1 MKKVD
6 IEGVRNPIVYISI
19 AIMLGSVFWG
29 FYKSEYIWLAALAVS
44 LFFIIVL
51 LKSNFIFLIIIF
63 LFFALSLFNNFNY
76 YNLKLKEEFN
86 GEIQISE
93 VKSYYTIG
101 KFKGRLINI
110 EGGKN
115 KFKIGDKI
123 RIEGKFQ
130 ENLDFERGII
140 GTIKISEINNVS
152 DSLRRKLYR
161 LREKVYEKLK
171 ENVGERKS
179 ALLCSMAFG
188 YSDNIDEADREE
200 MQNLGVIHVISVSGL
215 HVALIY
221 SILKKLFGIRFS
233 LLLTVGYVMLTG
245 AAFSSIRALI
255 MISLLSLAVIVR
267 KTYNPLAAISFS
279 AGIIT
284 LFNPY
289 APFKTG
295 FQLSF
300 LAALGIILF
309 SKSIK
314 RKLYRLPEFLNDTIS
329 ISLSAQVLTLPI
341 MLIQFG
347 QCSIFFMVGNLIL
360 VPIMN
365 LLIYIGN
372 IMLIAVYIPE
382 VFDFLS
388 YIVMKLINLLDNITL
403 YFDLFLK
410 GSIFVNKSVVILYCF
425 ILISFFLLKY
435 GKEKAKFLPLSA
447 MIIFS
452 ITIYSPVLKI
462 DYLGKG
468 SILVSYRG
476 ERKIVSNARN
486 VDMKKLKEQNIAE
499 EGYRKSEKISIGK
512 DIKMNLK
519 GNDYLLDIKGKEY
532 LLRLNNRKKE
542 NENYDIIDFV
552 NKEADGFYII
562 NYEIY
567 CY

>member
-19 AIMLGSVFWG
+19 AIILGSVFWG

-44 LFFIIVL
+44 LFFITVL

-63 LFFALSLFNNFNY
+63 LFFALSVFNNFNY
-76 YNLKLKEEFN
+76 YNLKIKEEFN
-86 GEIQISE
+86 GEIKILE
-93 VKSYYTIG
+93 VKSYCITG
-101 KFKGRLINI
+101 KFKERLINI

-115 KFKIGDKI
+115 KFKIGDKV
-123 RIEGKFQ
+123 RVEGKF
-130 ENLDFERGII
+130 EKGLDFEKGII
-140 GTIKISEINNVS
+140 GTIKINKINDVS

-161 LREKVYEKLK
+161 LREEVYENL
-171 ENVGERKS
+171 NDNIGERKS

-200 MQNLGVIHVISVSGL
+200 MQNFGVIHVISVSGL

-221 SILKKLFGIRFS
+221 SILKKLFGIRLS
-233 LLLTVGYVMLTG
+233 LLLTVVYVMLTG

-267 KTYNPLAAISFS
+267 KTYNPLAAIAFS

-309 SKSIK
+309 SKYIK
-314 RKLYRLPEFLNDTIS
+314 RKLYRLPGFLNDTIS

-341 MLIQFG
+341 MLIEFG
-347 QCSIFFMVGNLIL
+347 EFSIFFMIGNLIL

-372 IMLIAVYIPE
+372 IMLIAVYVPK

-388 YIVMKLINLLDNITL
+388 YIAMKLINFLDDINL
-403 YFDLFLK
+403 YLDLFLK
-410 GSIFVNKSVVILYCF
+410 GSIFVNKSVAILYCF
-425 ILISFFLLKY
+425 ILISFFLLRI
-435 GKEKAKFLPLSA
+435 GKKEAKFLPLA
-447 MIIFS
+447 AVIILS
-452 ITIYSPVLKI
+452 ITIYSPFLKI

-476 ERKIVSNARN
+476 ERKIVSNRRN

-499 EGYRKSEKISIGK
+499 EGYREAEKISIGK

-519 GNDYLLDIKGKEY
+519 GKDYLIDIKGKEY
-532 LLRLNNRKKE
+532 LLRLNNRKNE

-562 NYEIY
+562 NDEIY
-567 CY
+567 CF

>member
-1 MKKVD
+1 M
-6 IEGVRNPIVYISI
+6 
-19 AIMLGSVFWG
+19 
-29 FYKSEYIWLAALAVS
+29 
-44 LFFIIVL
+44 
-51 LKSNFIFLIIIF
+51 
-63 LFFALSLFNNFNY
+63 FNNFNY
-76 YNLKLKEEFN
+76 YNLKIKEEFN
-86 GEIQISE
+86 GEIKILE
-93 VKSYYTIG
+93 VKSYCITG
-101 KFKGRLINI
+101 KFKERLINI

-115 KFKIGDKI
+115 KFKIGDKV
-123 RIEGKFQ
+123 RVEGKF
-130 ENLDFERGII
+130 EKGLDFEKGII
-140 GTIKISEINNVS
+140 GTIKINKINDVS

-161 LREKVYEKLK
+161 LREEVYENL
-171 ENVGERKS
+171 NDNIGERKS

-200 MQNLGVIHVISVSGL
+200 MQNFGVIHVISVSGL

-221 SILKKLFGIRFS
+221 SILKKLFGIRLS
-233 LLLTVGYVMLTG
+233 LLLTVVYVMLTG

-309 SKSIK
+309 SKYIK
-314 RKLYRLPEFLNDTIS
+314 RKLYRLPGFLNDTIS

-341 MLIQFG
+341 MLIEFG
-347 QCSIFFMVGNLIL
+347 EFSIFFMIGNLIL

-372 IMLIAVYIPE
+372 IMLIAVYVPK

-388 YIVMKLINLLDNITL
+388 YIAMKLINFLDDINL
-403 YFDLFLK
+403 YLDLFLK
-410 GSIFVNKSVVILYCF
+410 GSIFVNKSVAILYCF
-425 ILISFFLLKY
+425 ILISFFLLRI
-435 GKEKAKFLPLSA
+435 GKKEAKFLPLA
-447 MIIFS
+447 AVIILS
-452 ITIYSPVLKI
+452 ITIYSPFLKI

-476 ERKIVSNARN
+476 ERKIVSNRRN

-499 EGYRKSEKISIGK
+499 EGYREAEKISIGK

-519 GNDYLLDIKGKEY
+519 GKDYLIDIKGKEY
-532 LLRLNNRKKE
+532 LLRLNNRKNE

-562 NYEIY
+562 NDEIY
-567 CY
+567 CF